1 MSTPSSPSHVLGTI
15 GEFDSRVDN
24 ITAYLERLQ
33 LYFEANEVK
42 DDRKVAVLLTVI
54 GAQTYDTLR
63 SILAPAAPREKM
75 LDDLI
80 DALKGHYNLKPLVI
94 GQRFQFYQ
102 HSQWADESIVDFLAD
117 LRRLSI
123 TCDFGEF
130 LEEALRDQFVCG
142 VKNESIQKKLLTESN
157 LTIKRA

>member
-1 MSTPSSPSHVLGTI
+1 MSTPSPPSRVLGTI

-54 GAQTYDTLR
+54 GARTYDTLR
-63 SILAPAAPREKM
+63 SILAPAAPREKT

-80 DALKGHYNLKPLVI
+80 IIIIIIIIISHASIGADIYIYKKKKRKESKQEQSRPVADWTLSLRQPRAYGLLDQPLDC
-94 GQRFQFYQ
+94 
-102 HSQWADESIVDFLAD
+102 SQSEMEKK
-117 LRRLSI
+117 RLHK
-123 TCDFGEF
+123 
-130 LEEALRDQFVCG
+130 Q
-142 VKNESIQKKLLTESN
+142 SN
-157 LTIKRA
+157 N